1 MAIPFELKRSKI
13 IGNIA
18 TLFSGSVVAQGMTA
32 ITLLLTARQLQVDGY
47 GQYAACITL
56 ISMLS
61 ILFSLG
67 LDNWL
72 LREGGRAPHQ
82 AGNIA
87 GSVLGIKG
95 IFGPVWVI
103 ILLLLSPILNQQSFP
118 STLLRWSVIFIWSD
132 TLLATCLSVFKS
144 MLHNK
149 VPSIIEAG
157 ADIIWFGFTILLMW
171 FGLNQPEAFMK
182 IRAFVSLLALSISLL
197 FLASRFNL
205 HFHLHIAREALAS
218 AFPFA
223 ASDFLAMIIM
233 RADIVI
239 ISLTIGKTATGLY
252 SPAVGLVNMAFL
264 VPMAIYMV
272 MLPVL
277 SNLYKNHPEQAQ
289 KTASRTILLSLFV
302 GIVLTFAYFIGAP
315 LITTLLGS
323 SYQGSI
329 EVLKILSWVLIFRC
343 GSFAFTA
350 IIVATNQQAKRT
362 FIQVIAAITNIVLN
376 LLVVYKYGING
387 VAFVYVL
394 TEIITFFGYSWVI
407 WRKKLANEY

>member
-1 MAIPFELKRSKI
+1 MAISVELNRSNI
-13 IGNIA
+13 IRNIA

-72 LREGGRAPHQ
+72 LREGGKSPHEV
-82 AGNIA
+82 GEIA
-87 GSVLGIKG
+87 GSVLSIKG
-95 IFGPVWVI
+95 IFGPVW
-103 ILLLLSPILNQQSFP
+103 ILILFLFTPILNQQSFP
-118 STLLRWSVIFIWSD
+118 STLLRWSVILIWSD
-132 TLLATCLSVFKS
+132 TLLATCLTVFKS

-149 VPSIIEAG
+149 TPSIIEAS

-182 IRAFVSLLALSISLL
+182 IRVFVSLLALSTSLL
-197 FLASRFNL
+197 LLVRRFNL
-205 HFHLHIAREALAS
+205 HFQLHIAREALAS
-218 AFPFA
+218 SFPFA

-252 SPAVGLVNMAFL
+252 SPSVGLVNMAFL

-277 SNLYKNHPEQAQ
+277 SNLYKNHPEQAH
-289 KTASRTILLSLFV
+289 KTALRTILLSFSI

-315 LITTLLGS
+315 LITTLLGPT
-323 SYQGSI
+323 YQGSI
-329 EVLKILSWVLIFRC
+329 DVLKILSWVFIFRC

-350 IIVATNQQAKRT
+350 ILVATNQQAKRT
-362 FIQVIAAITNIVLN
+362 FIQVIAAVTNIVLN
-376 LLVVYKYGING
+376 LLVVYKFRING

-394 TEIITFFGYSWVI
+394 TEIITFIGYSWFI
-407 WRKKLANEY
+407 WRKK